1 MTITTDTSA
10 AFVAG
15 PVVATKA
22 AGDTIDAATFRQM
35 VDTLDALIQHQHT
48 FTDNY
53 TSNCQ
58 CNCNRGSL

>member
-1 MTITTDTSA
+1 MTITTDTTN

-15 PVVATKA
+15 TAIATKT
-22 AGDTIDAATFRQM
+22 AGNTIDAATFRQM
-35 VDTLDALIQHQHT
+35 VDTLDALIQHSHT